1 MASGLVRSV
10 LSNILTG
17 STFNGASERSK
28 TSCKQIIALLDKVRY
43 RFNATSRLQLMHTHV
58 QGGALA
64 CARGSPYVCE
74 GKHLRVRGESHD
86 CVSRNTRVLR
96 AFRVMMIRE

>member
-1 MASGLVRSV
+1 M

-17 STFNGASERSK
+17 STFNGATKRSK

-43 RFNATSRLQLMHTHV
+43 RFNAKSRSQLMHMRV
-58 QGGALA
+58 QGGALT
-64 CARGSPYVCE
+64 CARGSPCMCE

-86 CVSRNTRVLR
+86 CVSRNVHVPR
-96 AFRVMMIRE
+96 AFRVHDNS